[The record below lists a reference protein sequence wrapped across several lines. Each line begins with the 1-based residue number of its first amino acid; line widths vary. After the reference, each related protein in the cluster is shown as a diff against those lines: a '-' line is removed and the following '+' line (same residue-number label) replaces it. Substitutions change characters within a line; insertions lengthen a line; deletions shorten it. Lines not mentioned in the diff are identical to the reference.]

1 MQTRSQVTTTT
12 TVTGTTSNGYL
23 SLNTGYLRTINGWL
37 KVAQI
42 GTGLIVLLLLVF
54 WKYTCSV
61 SWGHFLQLTS
71 FCFFTITAL
80 MLFSCVAS
88 LSGMTLLTTL
98 FYLNY
103 HILGFTYYL
112 CGALAVVIQ
121 APSNQDAGL
130 GIAAGVLGLL
140 NASFYGIDALFA
152 FKGRLN

>member
-42 GTGLIVLLLLVF
+42 
-54 WKYTCSV
+54 
-61 SWGHFLQLTS
+61 LTS